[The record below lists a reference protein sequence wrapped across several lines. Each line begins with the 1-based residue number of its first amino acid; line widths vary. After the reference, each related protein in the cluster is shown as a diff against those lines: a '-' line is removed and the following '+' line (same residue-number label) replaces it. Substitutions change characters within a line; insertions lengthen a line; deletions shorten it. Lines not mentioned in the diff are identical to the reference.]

1 MITNSPRFVL
11 CSSHSC
17 FRFLFPFLFPSHFLF
32 PAFPVAQGKD
42 TTYSTL
48 TWQSAQSAA
57 VQGAS
62 PLSLVLVPAET
73 HTAGS
78 GDSALWTPPLSGDKV
93 SYQFKNQVHM
103 RHACHYPLI
112 GTWLQ
117 LMFGSRSGWNQHA
130 CNFFPPSQLLER
142 MLIVDIVAPT
152 ILSLG
157 NWVSWL
163 ASYRVIPID
172 SWIKG
177 WNCLSHSRDSQRSTA
192 TPNGNLTLQE
202 NQCLAVIIGLPAP
215 TLSYW
220 HKLCRY
226 RSK

>member
-1 MITNSPRFVL
+1 MITDSPRFVL

-48 TWQSAQSAA
+48 TWQSARSAA

-62 PLSLVLVPAET
+62 PPSLVLVPTET

-93 SYQFKNQVHM
+93 SYQFKNEVHM

-117 LMFGSRSGWNQHA
+117 LMFGFRSGWNQHA

-163 ASYRVIPID
+163 ASHRVIHGLKVGTACHTPGIV
-172 SWIKG
+172 KG
-177 WNCLSHSRDSQRSTA
+177 LLLLQTA
-192 TPNGNLTLQE
+192 TWP
-202 NQCLAVIIGLPAP
+202 
-215 TLSYW
+215 
-220 HKLCRY
+220 
-226 RSK
+226 SKKTSVWQ